1 MSVAPRIETLGQ
13 LRAAVSRGE
22 IRRRSVKDEVR
33 ENLSDRLR
41 RKQTLFPGIIGYDET
56 VVPQVVRSTV
66 GSWMMTG
73 TPSRERWTS
82 TSSPSAP

>member
-1 MSVAPRIETLGQ
+1 MSAAPRIETLGQ

-41 RKQTLFPGIIGYDET
+41 RKQTLFPGIIGYDDT
-56 VVPQVVRSTV
+56 VVPQLTNAII
-66 GSWMMTG
+66 
-73 TPSRERWTS
+73 
-82 TSSPSAP
+82 SSCSDCAARPRRASCAR